1 MHALLRALAVH
12 LPSGRLTNEQL
23 QAEHPDWNIAQLAAK
38 IGIDQRS
45 VAGEDETAGDLAC
58 AAGNKL
64 LGQCGIDRGSID
76 FLLYCTQSPD
86 VIIPANACV
95 LHHRLGL
102 RDNCAAI
109 DINQACSGYVYGLHL
124 ARSLVISGSSR
135 NVLLITA
142 ETYSKYI
149 DPGDRTTRLLFGD
162 AASASLI
169 SAEGPGAIIGNGC
182 LGTDGSGASNL
193 TLVRG
198 WDGNS
203 AGGVCCPNPGTSH
216 RQNGILTMNGYALL
230 QFALRRVPEVV
241 QQTLAANG
249 LAMADVNWFVLHQ
262 ANRFMNEHLRVKL
275 GLDATRAPEFVRS
288 VGNTVSNT
296 IPIVLAEWKDRF
308 RPGDKT
314 MVIGFGTGYS
324 WGACVL
330 DWGPVLVA

>member
-1 MHALLRALAVH
+1 MR
-12 LPSGRLTNEQL
+12 
-23 QAEHPDWNIAQLAAK
+23 
-38 IGIDQRS
+38 
-45 VAGEDETAGDLAC
+45 
-58 AAGNKL
+58 
-64 LGQCGIDRGSID
+64 IDRGSID

-149 DPGDRTTRLLFGD
+149 DPGDRTTRLLFWRC
-162 AASASLI
+162 SERFLI

-182 LGTDGSGASNL
+182 LGTDGSGASESDFGPRLGWEFCRRCLLPEPRHIPSPKRNSDHEW
-193 TLVRG
+193 VRTP
-198 WDGNS
+198 
-203 AGGVCCPNPGTSH
+203 AVCT
-216 RQNGILTMNGYALL
+216 AK
-230 QFALRRVPEVV
+230 VPEVV

-288 VGNTVSNT
+288 VG
-296 IPIVLAEWKDRF
+296 IPLATRF
-308 RPGDKT
+308 QSFWRSGRIDFVQATRP
-314 MVIGFGTGYS
+314 
-324 WGACVL
+324 W
-330 DWGPVLVA
+330 

>member
-1 MHALLRALAVH
+1 MQAVLRALAVH

-23 QAEHPDWNIAQLAAK
+23 QAEHPDWNIAQLAEK
-38 IGIDQRS
+38 IGIDERP
-45 VAGEDETAGDLAC
+45 VATEAETAGDLAY

-86 VIIPANACV
+86 VTIPANACV
-95 LHHRLGL
+95 LHRRLGL

-124 ARSLVISGSSR
+124 ARSLVLSGSSR

-149 DPGDRTTRLLFGD
+149 DPGDRTTRPLFGD

-182 LGTDGSGASNL
+182 LGTDGSGASSL
-193 TLVRG
+193 TVARS

-203 AGGVCCPNPGTSH
+203 ADGVGSPNLSTFQRQHGTL
-216 RQNGILTMNGYALL
+216 RMNGYALL

-241 QQTLAANG
+241 AQTLAANG
-249 LAMADVNWFVLHQ
+249 LAMADVSWFVLHQ
-262 ANRFMNEHLRVKL
+262 ANRFMNEHLREKL
-275 GLDATRAPEFVRS
+275 GIEAGRVPEFVRS

-296 IPIVLAEWKDRF
+296 IPIVLVEWKDRF

-314 MVIGFGTGYS
+314 MVIGFGAGYS